1 MGNKLDKHRALQ
13 FRANVAR
20 LNYMCQDRSDVQFA
34 VKELCRSM
42 SDPSE
47 ADWLMLKRLAR
58 YLIGRTRVVLKYGYQ
73 GKHGIIDAWK
83 DTDYAGCRVT
93 RKSTSGGVIMLGQHM
108 IKSWSSTQGNIAL
121 SSGEAE
127 YYGLVKGASMALG
140 IRSMHS
146 EMGIPLRIRVNTDAS
161 AAKGIASRRGLG
173 KVRHV
178 EVHQLWVQDKVATGD
193 VEVRKVDGKTNIAD
207 GLTKHITAEDIR
219 VHMGHT
225 QQSYVQGRHDIMPQ
239 VPVNG

>member
-1 MGNKLDKHRALQ
+1 
-13 FRANVAR
+13 
-20 LNYMCQDRSDVQFA
+20 
-34 VKELCRSM
+34 
-42 SDPSE
+42 
-47 ADWLMLKRLAR
+47 
-58 YLIGRTRVVLKYGYQ
+58 
-73 GKHGIIDAWK
+73 
-83 DTDYAGCRVT
+83 
-93 RKSTSGGVIMLGQHM
+93 M

-140 IRSMHS
+140 IRSMHR

-193 VEVRKVDGKTNIAD
+193 IEVRKVDGKTNIAD

-219 VHMGHT
+219 VHMGYT
-225 QQSYVQGRHDIMPQ
+225 QQSYTQGRHDIMPQ
-239 VPVNG
+239 VPANG